1 VNNILRN
8 KKMLRHRAMPSL
20 TRKSPTSDAPPQAI
34 QQSNE
39 HGPNASLERYV
50 IPNLRNAC
58 RILKLLRGQPGGL
71 KAAELARSLGIPV
84 TTTMRITSTLQIE
97 GLVQKSDGRFELGP
111 VLIHLGNAALAGTDI
126 RKLALPL
133 LQKLTLETDETSHLA
148 IPCNERSL
156 IIAVQDSL
164 HPLRA
169 ASPAGFL
176 TDLHSSSTGKIFL
189 SYVHN
194 EQFAEFK
201 ALKAPYRHTA
211 HTLTKRAELERE
223 IELTRNRGYSV
234 DDEECH
240 LGVRC
245 VAAPIFSSD
254 GSVVAAI
261 GITAATVRLAEK
273 RIPEMAA
280 KVRAAAA
287 GASRLLGYSEPQ

>member
-1 VNNILRN
+1 
-8 KKMLRHRAMPSL
+8 MPPPSTIPARTTAPGPSGAL
-20 TRKSPTSDAPPQAI
+20 QSPNPP
-34 QQSNE
+34 E

-50 IPNLRNAC
+50 IPNLRNAS
-58 RILKLLRGQPGGL
+58 RVLKLLRDHPGGL
-71 KAAELARSLGIPV
+71 RAAELARGLGIPV
-84 TTTMRITSTLQIE
+84 TTTMRIMATLQLE
-97 GLVQKSDGRFELGP
+97 GLVQKSEGRYGLGP
-111 VLIHLGNAALAGTDI
+111 SLIHLGNAALAGTDI

-133 LQKLTLETDETSHLA
+133 LQRLTLDADETSHLA

-189 SYVHN
+189 AYVYLRQISDI
-194 EQFAEFK
+194 ES
-201 ALKAPYRHTA
+201 LKAPYRHTA
-211 HTLTKRAELERE
+211 HTLVRRAELERE
-223 IELTRNRGYSV
+223 MELTRKRGYSV

-261 GITAATVRLAEK
+261 GVTAPTVRLTEK
-273 RIPEMAA
+273 RVPEIAV
-280 KVRAAAA
+280 KVRGAASE
-287 GASRLLGYSEPQ
+287 ASRLLGFSGSV